1 MKSSRTGSDF
11 SALLRCKGESPLLI
25 DKKKPGR
32 PNPNGSKL
40 MFLLGHTPKSFQTLY
55 FEISSTGK
63 PMAWG
68 FLTLEKH
75 LAAMLRS
82 DTGKLYRL
90 MEKVLR
96 GRKCDMNYSPD
107 N

>member
-1 MKSSRTGSDF
+1 
-11 SALLRCKGESPLLI
+11 
-25 DKKKPGR
+25 
-32 PNPNGSKL
+32 
-40 MFLLGHTPKSFQTLY
+40 
-55 FEISSTGK
+55 
-63 PMAWG
+63 MAWG